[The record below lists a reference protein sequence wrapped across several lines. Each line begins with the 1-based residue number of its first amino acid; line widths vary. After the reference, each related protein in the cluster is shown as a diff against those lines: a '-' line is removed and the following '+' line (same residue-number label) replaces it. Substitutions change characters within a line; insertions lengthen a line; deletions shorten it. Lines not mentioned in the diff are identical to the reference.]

1 MINGVGG
8 SRSGRVADLSVEDWD
23 FVVALNLKSAFLC
36 TRAVLPSMTGRRHG
50 RIVSFGSGAN
60 HGSIGLGNYSAAK
73 AGLVGLA
80 QTVTL
85 EAAPFGVTAN
95 VLVLGPVQSE
105 RLAGRP
111 EPLMERLMAQTP
123 TGRMVRP
130 DEIAGMAL
138 FLCGP
143 DGGAISGEAIH
154 LTGGMAWTGP
164 SVIVSK
170 T

>member
-1 MINGVGG
+1 MGA
-8 SRSGRVADLSVEDWD
+8 RGR
-23 FVVALNLKSAFLC
+23 
-36 TRAVLPSMTGRRHG
+36 
-50 RIVSFGSGAN
+50 
-60 HGSIGLGNYSAAK
+60 
-73 AGLVGLA
+73 AGLVMWIGDSSGSPAVAGPDTRAGLS
-80 QTVTL
+80 Q
-85 EAAPFGVTAN
+85 ESRMP
-95 VLVLGPVQSE
+95 
-105 RLAGRP
+105 
-111 EPLMERLMAQTP
+111 
-123 TGRMVRP
+123 GRMVRP